1 MLWARRCHA
10 AGVFTEQA
18 VQRLQ
23 EAPAGRR
30 AVLLEHPRG
39 PRIPPLA
46 CAFFVV
52 RGQGRW
58 SAVPTLRSHR
68 RATKAFLP
76 QVLQSP
82 VQRQRSLWPVLRP
95 PHPTPLLCPQHLR
108 PGVTDSF
115 QPPDPVP
122 QGAGVTE
129 ALGHLGR
136 KWSSPGVGGEAL
148 PSPQL
153 HPHRAGW
160 RDPSQASC
168 GQARYLP
175 RKAADPHA
183 PGSMFHL
190 ASWLIHYLP

>member
-58 SAVPTLRSHR
+58 SAVPTLRSR
-68 RATKAFLP
+68 KKGNEGVPSPGPSEPCPEAAVTLASPEATA
-76 QVLQSP
+76 
-82 VQRQRSLWPVLRP
+82 
-95 PHPTPLLCPQHLR
+95 PHPSPLSSTPE
-108 PGVTDSF
+108 TW
-115 QPPDPVP
+115 
-122 QGAGVTE
+122 
-129 ALGHLGR
+129 GHR
-136 KWSSPGVGGEAL
+136 QL
-148 PSPQL
+148 P
-153 HPHRAGW
+153 AT
-160 RDPSQASC
+160 
-168 GQARYLP
+168 
-175 RKAADPHA
+175 
-183 PGSMFHL
+183 
-190 ASWLIHYLP
+190 